1 MTRKGRLLEMSE
13 LKTIFVVDD
22 NVTNLAVA
30 KKELEKDYRVFTI
43 DSAMKMFNLLDKVRP
58 DLILLDVE
66 MPQINGYEAMIRL
79 KAEKDFNI
87 PVIFL
92 TARSD
97 AETELIGFQL
107 GAVDFVTK
115 PFSAPVLLRHI
126 ELHLNMDALIKR
138 STEQL
143 RKTQNAIISVVADL
157 VENRDKVTGHHIER
171 TQIYVDILIRA
182 LLERGVYS
190 DVISTW
196 NLDTVIPASQLHD
209 VGKIT
214 ITDLILNKPG
224 KLTPEEYDIMKTH
237 AAEGER
243 IIDEI
248 INKTGDDSYLAHAKI
263 IAGTHHEKWDGSGY
277 PNGLKG
283 HDIPI
288 QGRIMAIADVYDA
301 LRSARPYKKIFSV
314 EESVE
319 IIANDSGTAF
329 DPAMVNVFL
338 EIAPSLE
345 RTK

>member
-1 MTRKGRLLEMSE
+1 
-13 LKTIFVVDD
+13 
-22 NVTNLAVA
+22 
-30 KKELEKDYRVFTI
+30 
-43 DSAMKMFNLLDKVRP
+43 LDKVSP

-66 MPQINGYEAMIRL
+66 MPEMNGYEAMIRL
-79 KAEKDFNI
+79 KADSGFNV

-92 TARSD
+92 TARAD
-97 AETELIGFQL
+97 PETELIGFQL

-157 VENRDKVTGHHIER
+157 VENRDKVTGYHIER
-171 TQIYVDILIRA
+171 TQIYVGVLIRA
-182 LLERGVYS
+182 LLDRGVYH
-190 DVISTW
+190 DVISAW

-214 ITDLILNKPG
+214 ITDVILNKPG

-248 INKTGDDSYLAHAKI
+248 IRKTGDDSYLAHAKI

-277 PNGLKG
+277 PKGLKG
-283 HDIPI
+283 QVIPI

-301 LRSARPYKKIFSV
+301 LRSVRPYKKEFSV

-319 IIANDSGTAF
+319 IIRNDSGTAF
-329 DPAMVNVFL
+329 DPAIVDVFVDIIDQF
-338 EIAPSLE
+338 EQ
-345 RTK
+345 